1 MPDHNYPRLV
11 LLVVLFAINLAI
23 LGATVTSATPY
34 GPYNGNWD
42 GASEL
47 RTIASEEST
56 VTLAHTT
63 TAYEDATADSTAFI
77 LAPQDQYRAAESAR
91 VRQFVQRGGTLV
103 IAAEANQTN
112 DLLVNLGLTARLD
125 GRLLRDEQEHYR
137 DPALPIATEVLDH
150 NVTTGVDQLTLNYGT
165 VINLT
170 TTTATTGSAS
180 RDNLNTD
187 DAWKGEFLINSSG
200 FAYIDSNNN
209 SQLDDSE
216 RVRERPVAVTEPVSQ
231 GRVVVVSDASV
242 FTNAMFER
250 TGNDRFARNLVESG
264 DRVLLDYSHGHP
276 LPPLVYALLVVR
288 STPLLQFGL
297 GLLALGCVAI
307 GVRLS
312 DRSLPDWLSMGETA
326 TDGDSVGQLDEDE
339 LSAFLTDRHPEWS
352 DRRVQR
358 VTKAIIRRR
367 EQRGDND

>member
-103 IAAEANQTN
+103 IAAETNQTN
-112 DLLVNLGLTARLD
+112 DLLVDLGLTVRLD

-150 NVTTGVDQLTLNYGT
+150 NVTANVDGLTLNYGT

-170 TTTATTGSAS
+170 IPTATTGPAS
-180 RDNLNTD
+180 RSDLDTD
-187 DAWKGEFLINSSG
+187 DAWTGEFLINSSG
-200 FAYIDSNNN
+200 FAYIDANNN

-216 RVRERPVAVTEPVSQ
+216 RVRERPVVVAEPVGR
-231 GRVVVVSDASV
+231 GRVIVVSDASV
-242 FTNAMFER
+242 FTNAMLDR
-250 TGNDRFARNLVESG
+250 PGNRQFAQNLVEGSA
-264 DRVLLDYSHGHP
+264 RVILDYSNGHP

-288 STPLLQFGL
+288 STPLLQFGV
-297 GLLALGCVAI
+297 GLLAIGCVAV
-307 GVRLS
+307 GVY
-312 DRSLPDWLSMGETA
+312 LPDWSLPGWLSRDETV
-326 TDGDSVGQLDEDE
+326 TVEDSVGQLGEDE
-339 LSAFLTDRHPEWS
+339 LTVFLSEQHPEWS

-367 EQRGDND
+367 EQPDGND